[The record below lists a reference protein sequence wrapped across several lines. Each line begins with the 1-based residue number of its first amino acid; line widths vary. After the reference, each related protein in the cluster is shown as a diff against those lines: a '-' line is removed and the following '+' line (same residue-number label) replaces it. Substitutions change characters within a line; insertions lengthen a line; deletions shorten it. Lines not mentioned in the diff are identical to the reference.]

1 MIIKNKLG
9 TFDFDDNTQISHA
22 KLIANTVMGQ
32 YFTPKRGTPHLSD
45 EESCYS
51 FVRDACS
58 VVICEIPFELEINE
72 SARHERE
79 KTATEIALELFE
91 KKMIQ
96 ALKDAFPGSR
106 LISV

>member
-1 MIIKNKLG
+1 MIIRNKLG
-9 TFDFDDNTQISHA
+9 TFDFDDDIQISHA

-32 YFTPKRGTPHLSD
+32 YFTPKRGTPNLSD
-45 EESCYS
+45 EDSCYD

-58 VVICEIPFELEINE
+58 AVICGVPFELEINE

-96 ALKDAFPGSR
+96 ALKDAFPGSK
-106 LISV
+106 LVSV